1 MDVAKRIMDL
11 RNEAGFSKGELAR
24 RAGLAES
31 YIGQIESKKKHPT
44 VDTIFRICSGLDITI
59 QEFFLIEQDLSF
71 LPDDL
76 YKFVIKKENWD
87 TIRFIAEMKEK
98 GMSSEGIIE
107 ILKGLIRIIEDM
119 RKKDGKYGFYDTKR
133 SADEYLSKIEEI
145 KNKK

>member
-1 MDVAKRIMDL
+1 MDVGKRLVDL
-11 RNEAGFSKGELAR
+11 KEKTGMTRTAL
-24 RAGLAES
+24 
-31 YIGQIESKKKHPT
+31 SKKSGVALSFINDIERGEKEPT
-44 VDTIFRICSGLDITI
+44 IHTLKRLCEALGVSLA
-59 QEFFLIEQDLSF
+59 EFFLIEQDLSF